1 MRERGAQPAQ
11 RGRRRSRRLT
21 ARASCCP
28 SPLRVRDAIASLRA
42 KNLYAGVLS
51 VEQPDGIYRGITEAV
66 ADKGYHN
73 NQVMV
78 DLEAIGVRSYISEPD
93 RGQRN
98 WKDNSERVTP
108 CGARARPL
116 VERRRR
122 PGTDRDLAA
131 RRIVRVLRPGK
142 APGRFAAVLEIASPR
157 SV

>member
-1 MRERGAQPAQ
+1 MRALSNGVIDVDDAL
-11 RGRRRSRRLT
+11 RRLSAT
-21 ARASCCP
+21 LTHGAVHR
-28 SPLRVRDAIASLRA
+28 
-42 KNLYAGVLS
+42 AGVDL
-51 VEQPDGIYRGITEAV
+51 EGKLDGIYRGITEAV

-73 NQVMV
+73 NRVMV

-122 PGTDRDLAA
+122 PGTDRDLTAA
-131 RRIVRVLRPGK
+131 GWC
-142 APGRFAAVLEIASPR
+142 PR
-157 SV
+157 SSSR